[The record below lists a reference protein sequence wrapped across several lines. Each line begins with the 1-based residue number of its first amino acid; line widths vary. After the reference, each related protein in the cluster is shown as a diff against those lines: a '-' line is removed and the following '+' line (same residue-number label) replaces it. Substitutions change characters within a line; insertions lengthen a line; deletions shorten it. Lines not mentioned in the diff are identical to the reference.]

1 MILPSS
7 IANLILLGI
16 MIVGLLGLLI
26 PIIPG
31 LVIIW
36 LASLA
41 YGIGVGFQTPGWI
54 FFIILT
60 VIMVVGSVVDNIV
73 MGHQAHRT
81 GASWISVLLA
91 MIFGLVGTFIL
102 PIIGGFLGALAAL
115 FVAEWI
121 RRKNWREA
129 ITATTGWA
137 TGCGWAV
144 VIRFMLGMLMIGI
157 WVFWV
162 IVS

>member
-1 MILPSS
+1 MIFPDY
-7 IANLILLGI
+7 IANIIILGI
-16 MIVGLLGLLI
+16 MTVGLLGLLI

-54 FFIILT
+54 FFFIIT
-60 VIMVVGSVVDNIV
+60 IIMLVGSVIDNLV
-73 MGHQAHRT
+73 MGQQAHKT

-91 MIFGLVGTFIL
+91 MLFGVIGTFIL
-102 PIIGGFLGALAAL
+102 PIIGGFIGALTAL
-115 FVAEWI
+115 FIAEWF

-129 ITATTGWA
+129 MTATTGWA
-137 TGCGWAV
+137 VGCGWAI
-144 VIRFMLGMLMIGI
+144 VIRFILGLLMIGI
-157 WVFWV
+157 WIIWV
-162 IVS
+162 LV